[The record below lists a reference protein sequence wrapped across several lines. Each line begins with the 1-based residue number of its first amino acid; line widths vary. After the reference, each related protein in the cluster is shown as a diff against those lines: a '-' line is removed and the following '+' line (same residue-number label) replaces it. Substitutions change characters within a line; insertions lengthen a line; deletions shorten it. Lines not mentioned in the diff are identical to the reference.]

1 MPHPRLLYGKA
12 EIQSLKKRLP
22 DPDVAAEIDA
32 LRARANALLEQPLY
46 TEEYANAAMTQ
57 HGNFY
62 ELGAQITDFAE
73 TFGVLYALGETDYTD
88 KIKQALLHYAAF
100 GAWTGPSNQYRKT
113 PWRSDLSTTR
123 LLYGFAL
130 AYDIFYDA
138 LSEDEKATVRHA
150 MLTLGIRPL
159 LADWVTD
166 GKRIHAL
173 DSMGHNWWAVCIAF
187 AGIGICA
194 IHEDVPDAQELL
206 SSILAALRAFCDY
219 RGDPLLNKVANF
231 DAKGMFYES
240 AGYFNYGAG
249 ELCRFLYVY
258 SRCFC
263 GGVLTDFPILRH
275 VGDAYLSLV
284 YPVSDERQ
292 HLYLNFG
299 DSALSSSPSDRDG
312 MTMLPQYLLLLGL
325 GNENLRRYYAR
336 AIRKRNFLD
345 LMYPELCGSGGSVS
359 QNNAPSLPNP
369 TYPAVADYPDTGL
382 AMWRSGGAV
391 DGTLFSVRCGFTWN
405 HAHDDAGTF
414 LLLRNGES
422 VLCDSGTV
430 SYGKSDYISHYCA
443 AAAHNVVTIGG
454 RAQHKESL
462 YRGNKFPGRLL
473 HTLRAGGFTYLL
485 ADATGPVC
493 DTCLRNHRSFLRLGE
508 EIFVTVDDLYTY
520 EPARFAYLLHH
531 AGEATVTDGC
541 VTIRTDKNRL
551 CVHTVSPTPATIS
564 TGEYEGLRHIS
575 VEPDEPSRFCNLIH
589 VIAPEESGA
598 QVQALDAPDGY
609 GARITAGLHT
619 YELYYNYL
627 ADGRCMHINSNT
639 TMGGYDTDAYL
650 LCIHRTA
657 HGSEQILMVY
667 GSYLRQGNTALH
679 ESFEK
684 VTRVVERSATQTWQ

>member
-1 MPHPRLLYGKA
+1 MPHLHPRLLFGA
-12 EIQSLKKRLP
+12 EQIQSLKNRLHTP
-22 DPDVAAEIDA
+22 DTAAELA
-32 LRARANALLEQPLY
+32 VLRSRAQALLSQALL

-73 TFGVLYALGETDYTD
+73 TFGILYALGETDYTE
-88 KIKQALLHYAAF
+88 KMKQALLHYATF
-100 GAWTGPSNQYRKT
+100 NAWTGPANRYRKT
-113 PWRSDLSTTR
+113 PWLSDLSTTR

-130 AYDIFYDA
+130 AYDIFYDE
-138 LSEDEKATVRHA
+138 LSETERATVRHA

-159 LADWVTD
+159 LADWVTP

-187 AGIGICA
+187 AGIGLCA
-194 IHEDVPDAQELL
+194 IHEDVPDASELF
-206 SSILAALRAFCDY
+206 SGILASLRAFCDY
-219 RGDPLLNKVANF
+219 RGDPLLNKIANF
-231 DAKGMFYES
+231 DSKGMFYES
-240 AGYFNYGAG
+240 TGYFNYGAG

-258 SRCFC
+258 SRCFP
-263 GGVLTDFPILRH
+263 GSTLNDFPILRH
-275 VGDAYLSLV
+275 VGAAYLSLV
-284 YPVSDERQ
+284 YPVSDARR

-299 DSALSSSPSDRDG
+299 DSALSSAPDSRDG

-345 LMYPELCGSGGSVS
+345 LLYPELCGSGGSVS
-359 QNNAPSLPNP
+359 QNNAPCLPDPIYP
-369 TYPAVADYPDTGL
+369 TVVDYPDTGL
-382 AMWRSGGAV
+382 AMWRSGAAV

-414 LLLRNGES
+414 ILLRNGEN

-443 AAAHNVVTIGG
+443 APAHNVVTVDG
-454 RAQHKESL
+454 RGQQKESL

-473 HTLRAGGFTYLL
+473 HTLDQAPFTYLL
-485 ADATGPVC
+485 ADATGPMC

-520 EPARFAYLLHH
+520 EPTRFSYLLHH
-531 AGEATVTDGC
+531 PGEATLEKGSIR
-541 VTIRTDKNRL
+541 IRTDKNALR
-551 CVHTVSPTPATIS
+551 VHTVSPVACSIRTDS
-564 TGEYEGLRHIS
+564 YEGLRYVA
-575 VEPDEPSRFCNLIH
+575 VEPDEPARLCNLMH
-589 VIAPEESGA
+589 VIAPEELGVT
-598 QVQALDAPDGY
+598 VQAQDCPDGY
-609 GARITAGLHT
+609 GVRITVGADT

-639 TMGGYDTDAYL
+639 TLGGYDTDAYL
-650 LCIHRTA
+650 LCIHRDESG
-657 HGSEQILMVY
+657 HEQVLMVY
-667 GSYLRQGNTALH
+667 GSYLRQGEHVLH

-684 VTRVVERSATQTWQ
+684 TTRVVSVTA